1 MTTRPVDRPSW
12 TFLAF
17 IIAVIALAFVIA
29 AFTACTPSP
38 ATARAASALTAPLNC
53 NVLDYGAAGDG
64 VTDDRA
70 AFQSALDTCA
80 GATVYVPIG
89 VYDLG
94 QNGGNF
100 WCVAIH
106 AGTTLRGESR
116 TGSVLRMRA
125 GVGPS
130 VQLLQVESAPDVT
143 LLDLTLDGAATAQ
156 TVDPHRAGIFAK
168 FSPRLAVRHV
178 TALGFTGDGIYIYD
192 GSDDALV
199 DDVLA
204 IGNGRNGLTLG
215 GSTTGGVF
223 RGSQFVG
230 NVAEQFD
237 SEGGPQGGPIDDV
250 TITGCTFDALGASND
265 YVLTMTGSSAAVRS
279 ARWTVTDN
287 VVNGSALA
295 VWITDVLYARN
306 TGVNTS
312 DKPSVRVYRS
322 CDRVRI
328 EDNILSTTTPAAFD
342 AGALVY
348 VTGTDPGQ
356 APGGVVIARNVLSTT
371 APAFGVSAIC
381 ARDVQVSDN
390 VIRGVGAI
398 GVFVR
403 ATRVDEP
410 VRSALIERNAVSGF
424 GVGVLLGG
432 NGAAKIWRAAIEDNV
447 FTGATAALSLD
458 DGLGETLDVTQA
470 RNTADGALMGRP
482 ASGAMSAGDGQ
493 RWVVAQ

>member
-1 MTTRPVDRPSW
+1 
-12 TFLAF
+12 
-17 IIAVIALAFVIA
+17 
-29 AFTACTPSP
+29 
-38 ATARAASALTAPLNC
+38 
-53 NVLDYGAAGDG
+53 
-64 VTDDRA
+64 
-70 AFQSALDTCA
+70 
-80 GATVYVPIG
+80 
-89 VYDLG
+89 
-94 QNGGNF
+94 
-100 WCVAIH
+100 
-106 AGTTLRGESR
+106 
-116 TGSVLRMRA
+116 
-125 GVGPS
+125 
-130 VQLLQVESAPDVT
+130 
-143 LLDLTLDGAATAQ
+143 
-156 TVDPHRAGIFAK
+156 
-168 FSPRLAVRHV
+168 
-178 TALGFTGDGIYIYD
+178 
-192 GSDDALV
+192 
-199 DDVLA
+199 
-204 IGNGRNGLTLG
+204 
-215 GSTTGGVF
+215 
-223 RGSQFVG
+223 
-230 NVAEQFD
+230 
-237 SEGGPQGGPIDDV
+237 
-250 TITGCTFDALGASND
+250 
-265 YVLTMTGSSAAVRS
+265 MTGSSAAVRS

-306 TGVNTS
+306 TGVNAS

-322 CDRVRI
+322 CDRVHI
-328 EDNILSTTTPAAFD
+328 EDNVLSTTTPAAFD

-381 ARDVQVSDN
+381 ARDVQVIDN

-410 VRSALIERNAVSGF
+410 MRSALIERNAVSGF

-447 FTGATAALSLD
+447 FTGAAAALSLD